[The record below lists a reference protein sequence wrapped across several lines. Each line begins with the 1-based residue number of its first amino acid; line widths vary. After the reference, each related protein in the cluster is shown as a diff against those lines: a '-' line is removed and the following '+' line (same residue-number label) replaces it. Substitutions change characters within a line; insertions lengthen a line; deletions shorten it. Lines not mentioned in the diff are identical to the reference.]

1 MPQAIPIVTAV
12 AAAAT
17 TASAVYSMTKG
28 APKIPAA
35 PQPGV
40 GPTAD
45 AFRKKNAAAMM
56 PGAALSGVSGT
67 VTGAGAGP
75 SQNVGTSTLLGQ

>member
-1 MPQAIPIVTAV
+1 MPQAIPIITAV

-17 TASAVYSMTKG
+17 TAGAVYSMTKG
-28 APKIPAA
+28 APKVPAA

-67 VTGAGAGP
+67 TGASAGP
-75 SQNVGTSTLLGQ
+75 SQSVGTSTLLGQ